1 MGTAALNRRA
11 IPRRGHRIL
20 SQSSPEPVRRNTKMS
35 CREGLELIKPLPLRE
50 QRQCYERRGAIE
62 TNQERLLERSV
73 YLVLMPGLAFFRPFL
88 ISARAGWIPRPLC
101 SAFCVPHPTDY
112 PSPPQPTQA
121 TWVGKGTNKSSFLH
135 VNVPVNYL
143 DSLSRHPACSLRT
156 VRVCLCEAAVASRLH
171 LHLVVL
177 CKMRPLF
184 LLLRSWPMPFPGR
197 SYCRST

>member
-1 MGTAALNRRA
+1 MRASPESFFSRFLRCKAHTAVVDLSIHLGPGGLAGGFLGTAALNRRA
-11 IPRRGHRIL
+11 ILRRGHRTL

-73 YLVLMPGLAFFRPFL
+73 YLVLMPGLTFFRPFL
-88 ISARAGWIPRPLC
+88 ISALAGWIPGPLF

-135 VNVPVNYL
+135 VNVPVY
-143 DSLSRHPACSLRT
+143 
-156 VRVCLCEAAVASRLH
+156 
-171 LHLVVL
+171 
-177 CKMRPLF
+177 
-184 LLLRSWPMPFPGR
+184 
-197 SYCRST
+197 